1 MKIQEKAVQAVSQLM
16 SLNMLMWLTMLIL
29 FAAIACLAAAGY
41 MALATVLAP
50 ALAALFTGLGLL
62 LLVAVLVITIR
73 TAIRSAATAS
83 EPTKPRTDDDTQRH
97 RGDTSAHST
106 VQWVENNHDIAI
118 AAALAAGIALAASS
132 GLRRTLV
139 RAAGPVLVRSV
150 GRIMKKY
157 LE

>member
-1 MKIQEKAVQAVSQLM
+1 
-16 SLNMLMWLTMLIL
+16 MLMWLTMLLL
-29 FAAIACLAAAGY
+29 FAAISCLAAAGY

-50 ALAALFTGLGLL
+50 ALAALCTGLGLL
-62 LLVAVLVITIR
+62 LLVAVLVVTIR

-83 EPTKPRTDDDTQRH
+83 EPTKPQTDDGAQQR
-97 RGDTSAHST
+97 RGDTPAHST
-106 VQWVENNHDIAI
+106 VQWVENNQDIVI

-139 RAAGPVLVRSV
+139 RAAGPVLVRSA